1 MEKVK
6 IDHFFEMPGW
16 EGEALALKQV
26 SSQVCAN
33 QHPGGAQVHD
43 RWGTLKSAGWLDKAS
58 PGRKPVCGTA
68 AQTLSLYGQSS
79 RCLFR
84 QLWQMGDLCFP

>member
-26 SSQVCAN
+26 SSQVCADP
-33 QHPGGAQVHD
+33 HPGGAQVHD
-43 RWGTLKSAGWLDKAS
+43 RWGTLKSAGWLDSVSREEAS
-58 PGRKPVCGTA
+58 VWHSCPD
-68 AQTLSLYGQSS
+68 AQPLWPELPLSV
-79 RCLFR
+79 
-84 QLWQMGDLCFP
+84 